1 MNSARPESGPEFF
14 GVGQSTRHKSISPWS
29 PDRYVVADLEC
40 HLTAQDVDYFVAVV
54 MEMIRVT
61 VPGGVISSN
70 TAALPPVSPLSI

>member
-1 MNSARPESGPEFF
+1 
-14 GVGQSTRHKSISPWS
+14 
-29 PDRYVVADLEC
+29 
-40 HLTAQDVDYFVAVV
+40 V